1 MPRLEQLL
9 TMLQA
14 EPADSFVRYAVAM
27 EYLKAKRYAE
37 AIGEFDELL
46 RRNPD
51 YVAAY
56 FMGGRA
62 RQQQGDVPG
71 AKATYAQGVEVAK
84 KVGDQKAAREIAD
97 ALALLG

>member
-1 MPRLEQLL
+1 MPKLEQLIE
-9 TMLQA
+9 MLNA
-14 EPADSFVRYAVAM
+14 EPGDSFLRYAVAM
-27 EYLKAKRYAE
+27 EHLKAKDYDQ
-37 AIGEFDELL
+37 AIGQFDELL

-62 RQQQGDVPG
+62 RQQKGDLSG
-71 AKATYAQGVEVAK
+71 AKAIYAQGVAVARK
-84 KVGDQKAAREIAD
+84 AGDQKAVREIGE